1 MKFSYALNFNPAWRC
16 AKCVYRLFCLV
27 LFIKIS
33 LTNLI
38 NLGTG
43 ILIAFTESYNWL
55 SNSIKTKELHK
66 YKWLL
71 CQQASK

>member
-1 MKFSYALNFNPAWRC
+1 MC
-16 AKCVYRLFCLV
+16 QVCVHAFTGLFCVV

-43 ILIAFTESYNWL
+43 ILPVIAFTESYNWL

-66 YKWLL
+66 YKWPLS
-71 CQQASK
+71 QQASK